1 MSIEVQRA
9 ELQRILG
16 SPQFRRAP
24 KLRRFL
30 ELICE
35 YHFEDKSEEISEYL
49 LATVVFGKN
58 ERFDRA
64 EDSLVR
70 VQAREVRRRLREYYQ
85 NEGRASR
92 VVLDLPTGSYSP
104 VFTTQAAPS
113 SVRRLPAIRTA
124 WVMVAAT
131 ALVCAALLFAADRER
146 RLMLVSAAGNGTN
159 AGPSPPVARLWNR
172 FLDSNV
178 STVLVVSNPSVGGC
192 REMPPKGKAPGADCV
207 EEYTGMGE
215 AVAVH
220 LFTNLFRS
228 ARQTLIVKP
237 SRMVN
242 EDDIKRYNLI
252 LLGGKQVN
260 VWTERLAPDLTLKAS
275 AEDLSGE
282 QAAQYAT
289 RFDQQT
295 GQLTHDRG
303 IIALRRDATG
313 HWVMVIYGKH
323 SQGTRAAAE
332 AAADARFLS
341 QLRWPQ
347 TQFPDSF
354 RVLVGVSVNDGIPQ
368 EPVPVAVRVP

>member
-1 MSIEVQRA
+1 MSIENQRA
-9 ELQRILG
+9 ELQRILR

-35 YHFEDKSEEISEYL
+35 YYFQNKSGEISEYL
-49 LATVVFGKN
+49 LATVVFGKGD
-58 ERFDRA
+58 RFDPA
-64 EDSLVR
+64 EDALVR

-85 NEGRASR
+85 AEGRSSGL
-92 VVLDLPTGSYSP
+92 VLGLPTGSYSP
-104 VFTTQAAPS
+104 VFATQDAPS
-113 SVRRLPAIRTA
+113 APRRMPSIRPA
-124 WVMVAAT
+124 WVMVGAT
-131 ALVCAALLFAADRER
+131 VLVCAALLFAADRER
-146 RLMLVSAAGNGTN
+146 RLLLVSAAGNGTN
-159 AGPSPPVARLWNR
+159 PAANPPVASLWKR
-172 FLDSNV
+172 FLDSDV
-178 STVLVVSNPSVGGC
+178 STVLVVSNPAVGNCQEAPG
-192 REMPPKGKAPGADCV
+192 KGKSPGADCV

-215 AVAVH
+215 AVAIH
-220 LFTNLFRS
+220 LFTNLFHS
-228 ARQTLIVKP
+228 AKQTLIVKP

-252 LLGGKQVN
+252 LLGGRQVN

-275 AEDLSGE
+275 AENLSSQ

-289 RFDQQT
+289 VFDKQT

-303 IIALRRDATG
+303 IIALRRDSTG
-313 HWVMVIYGKH
+313 HWLMVIYGKH

-341 QLRWPQ
+341 QLQWPRMP
-347 TQFPDSF
+347 FPDSF